1 MHWYVSGERRIIA
14 VDGDSADA
22 QEGRP
27 NRVDVFCATASQA
40 VEEFLQQRNF
50 LSKTPLKVMP
60 PLYQTTQ
67 FQATPRLNQT
77 TQFKSKP
84 SLYQTIQLQITPPLY
99 QTIQLKATP
108 PLYQTTPFQATPPL
122 YQTITQNHAFSLS
135 KYTITGHSL
144 VVSESDQGCYFTH
157 QTPTHPP
164 IHPKYHLSN

>member
-1 MHWYVSGERRIIA
+1 MHWYVSGERRIIV

-27 NRVDVFCATASQA
+27 NRVDVFSATASQG

-67 FQATPRLNQT
+67 FQATPLLYQT
-77 TQFKSKP
+77 TQFKSTP
-84 SLYQTIQLQITPPLY
+84 SLSNYTAQGHASSLSNYTVQGHASSLSNY
-99 QTIQLKATP
+99 
-108 PLYQTTPFQATPPL
+108 
-122 YQTITQNHAFSLS
+122 ITQSHALSLS

-144 VVSESDQGCYFTH
+144 VVSESDQGYYFTH

-164 IHPKYHLSN
+164 IHPKYHLST